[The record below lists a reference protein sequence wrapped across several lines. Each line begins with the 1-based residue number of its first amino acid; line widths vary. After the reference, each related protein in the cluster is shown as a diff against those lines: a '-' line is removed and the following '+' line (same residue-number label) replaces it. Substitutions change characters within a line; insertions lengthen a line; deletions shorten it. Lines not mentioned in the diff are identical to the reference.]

1 MITTK
6 LHERYNG
13 HEITLKEV
21 YPREYELWI
30 DEKVYQ
36 NPSRIISRDERK
48 LWQLGREIVDNLL
61 PDEKHKIIQEIL
73 EKSPYL
79 KSFYFRDLS
88 GSELNRLSECLQ
100 SNNRFPTA
108 KSAVLGFAQ
117 VEHLFKTGEATP
129 TNSISIGS
137 IVIGAKSPTSRGIV
151 FSFAEE
157 EPLVLWQSGF
167 KSICRIEQLKLAPVE
182 L

>member
-13 HEITLKEV
+13 HQITLNEV
-21 YPREYELWI
+21 YPREYDLWI
-30 DEKVYQ
+30 DEKVHQ
-36 NPSRIISRDERK
+36 NPNRIISRDERK
-48 LWQLGREIVDNLL
+48 LWQLGREIVDSLL
-61 PDEKHKIIQEIL
+61 PDEKHKIIQKIL

-88 GSELNRLSECLQ
+88 ESELDQLSEHLQ
-100 SNNRFPTA
+100 SNNLSP
-108 KSAVLGFAQ
+108 KAQ
-117 VEHLFKTGEATP
+117 GEHLCKTGEATP

-137 IVIGAKSPTSRGIV
+137 IIIGEKSPTNRGIV
-151 FSFAEE
+151 FSFTQEA
-157 EPLVLWQSGF
+157 PLVLWQSGF